1 MTDQLLL
8 PTAAELGTL
17 YRQRTVA
24 PSEIARQHLA
34 RIGQLDPSLHA
45 MQCVDAERALAAARE
60 SDERW
65 AQGRPHGPLDGVP
78 MTVKDNVDIAGL
90 PTRHGSR
97 TFSEVAASSDSP
109 VVARLRE
116 AGAILLGK
124 TRLPE
129 FGWTGLGASPLNDEP
144 VRNPWNTA
152 VSPGGSS
159 SGAAACVAAGI
170 GAIAFG
176 NDGGGSIRVP
186 ASFCGLCGLK
196 PTFGRVPHHPQ
207 EGVFATLVAGG
218 PITHTVADAIT
229 ALAVMAKPDDRDWFA
244 LPAPL
249 DDWLADMR
257 PRLGDLRIA
266 YAPVLGGIAADDEVR
281 MVVDSAV
288 QRLRTAGATITE
300 VGSPIPPLK
309 ERFEAYWIAGFA
321 SRLRTIP
328 RARWDEIDPGF
339 RALAERGLAVEA
351 QALLGGEAA
360 RAALG
365 RELAVFHRDYDV
377 LLTPTVPHVAPPV
390 ETIYHS
396 PAYDRWRDGVP
407 FTLPFNLTGQPALT
421 VPCGLARSGLPV
433 GLQIV
438 GPRYAERSILECG
451 LAIEAA
457 LGRRDQPRQ
466 ILKTIIAP
474 QSAPL

>member
-1 MTDQLLL
+1 MTDQPLL

-17 YRQRTVA
+17 YRQRKVA

-34 RIGQLDPSLHA
+34 RIEQLDPVLHA
-45 MQCVDAERALAAARE
+45 MQYVDVERALAAAQE
-60 SDERW
+60 SDGRW
-65 AQGRPHGPLDGVP
+65 TQGRPRGPLDGVP
-78 MTVKDNVDIAGL
+78 MTIKDNVDMAGL

-97 TFSEVAASSDSP
+97 TSPETPASIDSP

-116 AGAILLGK
+116 AGAVILGK

-129 FGWTGLGASPLNDEP
+129 FGWTGLAASPLHNDP
-144 VRNPWNTA
+144 VRNPWNIA
-152 VSPGGSS
+152 ASPGGSS
-159 SGAAACVAAGI
+159 GGAAACVAAGI

-218 PITHTVADAIT
+218 PITHTVADAVT

-244 LPAPL
+244 LPAPPA
-249 DDWLADMR
+249 DWLTDMH

-266 YAPVLGGIAADDEVR
+266 YAPVLGGIAADDAVR
-281 MVVDSAV
+281 TVVDNAIE
-288 QRLRTAGATITE
+288 RLREAGATIIE
-300 VGSPIPPLK
+300 VASPIAPLK

-328 RARWDEIDPGF
+328 RARWDEVDPGF
-339 RALAERGLAVEA
+339 RALAERGLAVET
-351 QALLGGEAA
+351 QTLLDGEAA

-365 RELAVFHRDYDV
+365 REFAAFHRDYDL

-396 PAYDRWRDGVP
+396 PNYDRWRDGVP

-421 VPCGLARSGLPV
+421 MPCGLARSGLPV
-433 GLQIV
+433 GLQIA
-438 GPRYAERSILECG
+438 GPRYSERSVLECG
-451 LAIEAA
+451 LAIEVA
-457 LGRRDQPRQ
+457 LDCRGHRRASETVIAQ
-466 ILKTIIAP
+466 LKA
-474 QSAPL
+474 SL